1 MDKIE
6 LLETLYKKV
15 DMLNAQ
21 LKVIKPDLEQAKQ
34 RYMIALSEYSAVKR
48 MYDDIFNSCQELDM
62 LKCQLKRQIE
72 QLPCALVKHRK
83 KQAKKQGKKDKVKDQ
98 LIALLIKELQ
108 ERGMNNIN
116 D

>member
-6 LLETLYKKV
+6 LLETLYKRV
-15 DMLNAQ
+15 DKLNNQ
-21 LKVIKPDLEQAKQ
+21 LATIKPDLEQAKQ
-34 RYMIALSEYSAVKR
+34 RYLTAVSEYSAVKR

-62 LKCQLKRQIE
+62 LKCQLKKQVE
-72 QLPCALVKHRK
+72 HLPCQLAKHRK
-83 KQAKKQGKKDKVKDQ
+83 KQAKKQGKANKAKDQ

-108 ERGMNNIN
+108 ERGLNNVN

>member
-6 LLETLYKKV
+6 LLETLYNRV
-15 DMLNAQ
+15 DTLNKQ
-21 LKVIKPDLEQAKQ
+21 LATIKPELEQAKQ

-62 LKCQLKRQIE
+62 LKCQLKKQVE
-72 QLPCALVKHRK
+72 HLPCQLAKHRK
-83 KQAKKQGKKDKVKDQ
+83 KQAKKQGKANNKAKDK

-108 ERGMNNIN
+108 ERGLK
-116 D
+116 